1 VAFEDAF
8 DAVLSIV
15 ACRDRLDEAIEVMAA
30 RPQWAPI
37 VSRLGAI
44 RSLPARARRAQLDG
58 YLARI
63 VEHDFAD
70 QGHQVRRPVTLR
82 AWLAA
87 YEAATATTTTYNAI
101 LNAATASESNKPAK
115 TTTTAVAAELD
126 IAHAAL
132 SLCGGRLPVLRV
144 GARPG

>member
-115 TTTTAVAAELD
+115 TTTTYRR
-126 IAHAAL
+126 
-132 SLCGGRLPVLRV
+132 CGG
-144 GARPG
+144 A